1 MSLHRTLPTVS
12 LLAAGLLLAACT
24 VGPDYQRPAAPL
36 PADFKHE
43 QGWRTVPPQSWA
55 ASGEWWRAF
64 DDPVLTGLL
73 DQAAAANQTL
83 AQAQA
88 RFRAAEARWAD
99 ARSGYSPVLSAS
111 VEGQRRGSDESRSVV
126 TGSTVRSGRITESYS
141 AGFNLNWVPDLWG
154 RVRRQVEADRAGL
167 QASAADLAAVRLSMR
182 VSLAQSYVRLRA
194 LDRQMALLRQTMEA
208 YDRSLELT
216 RNQYNAGIVAR
227 SDVIQ
232 AQTQSQSL
240 RTELSDLRNQRA
252 AEENAI
258 AVLIGRA
265 PSEFALA
272 PADRLPTV
280 PALPATLPGVLI
292 SRRPDV
298 VVAERQVAAANA
310 RIGVARAAWL
320 PELTLSAS
328 YGVEADRFGDLLDAP
343 VRVWS
348 VGPSLA
354 QTLFDGGAR
363 RAANDLALAEY
374 DEQVA
379 LYRQTVLESLQEV
392 EDALAALRFL
402 TRQSEQQDALLALAR
417 DNLQVVTNRYRAGMV
432 TFLEVASAQD
442 LALEAQRAQ
451 LRILADRLN
460 ASIRLAAAIGG
471 GWDLDDPVVQTVVE
485 PPRPWE
491 DQAQ

>member
-1 MSLHRTLPTVS
+1 MSPHRSLHLVP

-24 VGPDYQRPAAPL
+24 LGPDYQRPEAPL
-36 PADFKHE
+36 PAAFKHE
-43 QGWRTVPPQSWA
+43 QGWRTVPPRSWE
-55 ASGEWWRAF
+55 ASGEWWLAF

-83 AQAQA
+83 AQAEA

-99 ARSGYSPVLSAS
+99 ARAGYSPVLSAS
-111 VEGQRRGSDESRSVV
+111 VEGQRRGSDQSRSVV
-126 TGSTVRSGRITESYS
+126 TGSTVRSGRITESYG
-141 AGFNLNWVPDLWG
+141 AGLNLNWMPDLWG
-154 RVRRQVEADRAGL
+154 RVRRQVEAERAGL

-194 LDRQMALLRQTMEA
+194 LDRQMALLGETMET

-232 AQTQSQSL
+232 ARTQAQSL

-265 PSEFALA
+265 PSDFGLA
-272 PADRLPTV
+272 PVDRLPELPV
-280 PALPATLPGVLI
+280 LPATLPAVLI

-298 VVAERQVAAANA
+298 VAAERQVASANA
-310 RIGVARAAWL
+310 GIGVARAAWL
-320 PELTLSAS
+320 PDLTLTAS
-328 YGVEADRFGDLLDAP
+328 YGVEADRFSDLVNAP

-363 RAANDLALAEY
+363 RAANDLALAGY

-379 LYRQTVLESLQEV
+379 LYRQTVLESLREV
-392 EDALAALRFL
+392 EDALAALRYL
-402 TRQSEQQDALLALAR
+402 DEQGEQQEALLALAR
-417 DNLQVVTNRYRAGMV
+417 DNLRVVTNRYRAGMV
-432 TFLEVASAQD
+432 TFLEVATAQD
-442 LALEAQRAQ
+442 LELDARRARV
-451 LRILADRLN
+451 RILADRLN
-460 ASIRLAAAIGG
+460 ASIALAAALGG
-471 GWDLDDPVVQTVVE
+471 GWDLDDPVVQTVVT

-491 DQAQ
+491 DDAQ

>member
-1 MSLHRTLPTVS
+1 
-12 LLAAGLLLAACT
+12 
-24 VGPDYQRPAAPL
+24 
-36 PADFKHE
+36 
-43 QGWRTVPPQSWA
+43 
-55 ASGEWWRAF
+55 
-64 DDPVLTGLL
+64 
-73 DQAAAANQTL
+73 
-83 AQAQA
+83 A

-99 ARSGYSPVLSAS
+99 ARAGYSPVLSAS
-111 VEGQRRGSDESRSVV
+111 VEGQRRGSDQSRSVV
-126 TGSTVRSGRITESYS
+126 TGSTVRSGRITESYG
-141 AGFNLNWVPDLWG
+141 AGLNLNWMPDLWG
-154 RVRRQVEADRAGL
+154 RVRRQVEAERAGL

-194 LDRQMALLRQTMEA
+194 LDRQMALLGETMET

-232 AQTQSQSL
+232 ARTQAQSL

-265 PSEFALA
+265 PSDFGLA
-272 PADRLPTV
+272 PVDRLPELPV
-280 PALPATLPGVLI
+280 LPATLPAVLI

-298 VVAERQVAAANA
+298 VAAERQVASANA
-310 RIGVARAAWL
+310 GIGVARAAWL
-320 PELTLSAS
+320 PDLTLTAS
-328 YGVEADRFGDLLDAP
+328 YGVEADRFSDLVNAP

-363 RAANDLALAEY
+363 RAANDLALAGY

-379 LYRQTVLESLQEV
+379 LYRQTVLESLREV
-392 EDALAALRFL
+392 EDALAALRYL
-402 TRQSEQQDALLALAR
+402 DEQGEQQEALLALAR
-417 DNLQVVTNRYRAGMV
+417 DNLRVVTNRYRAGMV
-432 TFLEVASAQD
+432 TFLEVATAQD
-442 LALEAQRAQ
+442 LELDARRARV
-451 LRILADRLN
+451 RILADRLN
-460 ASIRLAAAIGG
+460 ASIALAAALGG
-471 GWDLDDPVVQTVVE
+471 GWDLDDPVVQTVVT

-491 DQAQ
+491 DDAQ